1 MSLLERIDT
10 DLIEALKGGDK
21 EKVTVLR
28 GLKSDIKY
36 KQIEK
41 GGVATALSD
50 EEVIAVLNTCAKKV
64 RDSIDQFTAA
74 NRMELVAKETFGLNI
89 IIQYLPEQLTEDVLR
104 KIIADAITESGAD
117 SPQKLGLVMKI
128 VSPKVKGRSDG
139 KLVNRLVNEML
150 AK

>member
-1 MSLLERIDT
+1 MSLLERIDS

-36 KQIEK
+36 KQIDK
-41 GGVATALSD
+41 GAALND
-50 EEVIAVLNTCAKKV
+50 EETIAVLNTSAKKV

-89 IIQYLPEQLTEDVLR
+89 IIQYLPEQLTEDELR

-128 VSPKVKGRSDG
+128 ISPKVKGRSDG
-139 KLVNRLVNEML
+139 KLVNKLANEML